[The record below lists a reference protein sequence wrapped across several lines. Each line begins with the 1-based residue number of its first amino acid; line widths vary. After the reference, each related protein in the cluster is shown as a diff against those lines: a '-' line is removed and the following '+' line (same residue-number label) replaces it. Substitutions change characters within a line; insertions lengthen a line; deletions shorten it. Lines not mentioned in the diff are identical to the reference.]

1 MCWTSAPYIIPP
13 EACSW
18 LLAQHNAGYGLRF
31 INVLQ
36 AQLLWA
42 PSAPSISWDCA
53 AVYLAAL
60 INPCK
65 RVSYLLSFTLLR

>member
-1 MCWTSAPYIIPP
+1 MCWTSALYIISP

-18 LLAQHNAGYGLRF
+18 LLAQPDGGYGLRF

-42 PSAPSISWDCA
+42 PSAPSISRASA
-53 AVYLAAL
+53 AVYLTAL

-65 RVSYLLSFTLLR
+65 RVSCLLSFTLLR